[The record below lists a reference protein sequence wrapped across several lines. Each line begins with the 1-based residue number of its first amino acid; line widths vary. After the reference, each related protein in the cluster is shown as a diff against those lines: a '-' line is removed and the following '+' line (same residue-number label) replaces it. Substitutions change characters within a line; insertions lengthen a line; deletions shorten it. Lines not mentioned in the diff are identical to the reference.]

1 MDTLKNNKGTLVAIV
16 IFILAILSYNLLFKS
31 DAVVLPSEL
40 TASNIGNDLIK
51 MRAELQA
58 VALSQEVFSSPGFL
72 LLVDFSTDIPS
83 QPIGRPNPFN
93 IIGRD

>member
-1 MDTLKNNKGTLVAIV
+1 MDTLKNNKGTLIAIAV
-16 IFILAILSYNLLFKS
+16 FVVVILSYNFFFKS
-31 DAVVLPSEL
+31 DTTVLPSEL
-40 TASNIGNDLIK
+40 TASSIGNDLIK

-58 VALSQEVFSSPGFL
+58 VTLSPKVFSSSGFL
-72 LLVDFSTDIPS
+72 LLTDFSTDIPS